1 MLTIPVHRS
10 ALVRHSTLSFFLGLV
25 STAWLLSACAA
36 TPIAQNASSVSALSN
51 AHKALPGI
59 TTAAQPTPA
68 ALEAAK
74 NDGYAA
80 VINLRAADED
90 GTWDEAARAA
100 ALGMAY
106 VNLPIQ
112 GAADL
117 TEANARA
124 LARALTA
131 TPRPVL
137 LHCSSGNRAGALL
150 ALKAHVVDGLDA
162 EAALQLARDS
172 GVTKLEPALRAAL
185 GLAD

>member
-36 TPIAQNASSVSALSN
+36 TPIAQNASSASALSH

-74 NDGYAA
+74 ADAYAA

-90 GTWDEAARAA
+90 GNGTK
-100 ALGMAY
+100 L
-106 VNLPIQ
+106 
-112 GAADL
+112 
-117 TEANARA
+117 
-124 LARALTA
+124 
-131 TPRPVL
+131 PRP
-137 LHCSSGNRAGALL
+137 R
-150 ALKAHVVDGLDA
+150 
-162 EAALQLARDS
+162 R
-172 GVTKLEPALRAAL
+172 
-185 GLAD
+185 